1 VDSEAAV
8 ADQDE
13 SLARVQQMF
22 ESHQIRDG
30 HDADHPYVAS
40 ALRDH
45 VPAGWFGLVKELTED
60 LIRLGWDR
68 RVLQVKE
75 KFGTLRFYI
84 SQREDVLVNR
94 TIAATEQSA
103 TVCQDC
109 GEPGTWFEDGGWVA
123 TFCDPCRARQR
134 ATRGKA

>member
-1 VDSEAAV
+1 M

-13 SLARVQQMF
+13 TLARVQKMF

-30 HDADHPYVAS
+30 HGVDQPYVVS
-40 ALRDH
+40 VLRDH

-84 SQREDVLVNR
+84 SQREDSLVNR
-94 TIAATEQSA
+94 TIAAKEQSA

-109 GEPGTWFEDGGWVA
+109 GGPGKWFEDGGWVA
-123 TFCDPCRARQR
+123 TLCDPCRARQR
-134 ATRGKA
+134 ATRAKA